1 MFKNTLAK
9 TSIKTSKNPWLA
21 RILNFRLPG
30 LGYIYAEKKRMFV
43 SYGFLTLSIVV
54 IIYEWDEVMKLLSG
68 KVTADFLLYII
79 IYPIVFAYDAYFDAM
94 LFNKYIANKNKS
106 N

>member
-1 MFKNTLAK
+1 MVKK
-9 TSIKTSKNPWLA
+9 SIKKRKNPWLA
-21 RILNFRLPG
+21 GVLNFILPG

-54 IIYEWDEVMKLLSG
+54 IIYEWDEVIKLLSG

-79 IYPIVFAYDAYFDAM
+79 IYPIVFAYDAYVDA
-94 LFNKYIANKNKS
+94 LTFNKYNT
-106 N
+106 